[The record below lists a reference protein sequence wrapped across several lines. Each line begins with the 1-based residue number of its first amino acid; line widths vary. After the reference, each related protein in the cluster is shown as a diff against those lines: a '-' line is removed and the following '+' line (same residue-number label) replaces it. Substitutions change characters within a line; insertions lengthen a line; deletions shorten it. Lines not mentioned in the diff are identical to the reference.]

1 MKSAIIKLL
10 LRLLRR
16 WQRRGGKLRVNIRL
30 LRLWPWR
37 WGGKLARV
45 ALNPLLPSSRLLLL
59 FLLSRVRSRPV
70 SIPYWMP
77 PLRRL
82 PGHPAPPLPLPL
94 RALLLLL
101 LLLAPPSR
109 VQADD
114 WPWLSSAIAS
124 SQGPALTHRLP
135 GGEPHLL

>member
-37 WGGKLARV
+37 WGGTLARV
-45 ALNPLLPSSRLLLL
+45 VLNPLLPSPRLLLL
-59 FLLSRVRSRPV
+59 FPPSRVRSRPV
-70 SIPYWMP
+70 SIPYWKP
-77 PLRRL
+77 PLLRL

-94 RALLLLL
+94 RGSLLLL
-101 LLLAPPSR
+101 LLLAPPSW
-109 VQADD
+109 VQAD
-114 WPWLSSAIAS
+114 
-124 SQGPALTHRLP
+124 
-135 GGEPHLL
+135 